1 MTRSGIRHYLLG
13 AGRTAIFG
21 RRVQGSISDEGNR
34 WEKAVGPLLIFSLIA
49 LALGLILPVIR
60 VDKFFIF
67 TDRVSIWDGIILL
80 FSGGEYF
87 IAIVVSVFSVILP
100 LIKLEQAYRLW
111 RRIDVHSD
119 RFDQRIRWLGWLSK
133 WSMVDVFVIALIVFS
148 VKASAIANA
157 TTEPGLYFFFASSLG
172 TSIGI
177 GRIKAAADRIRNSGG
192 PDA

>member
-1 MTRSGIRHYLLG
+1 MMISGFKHYLLNI
-13 AGRTAIFG
+13 GRVAIFG

-34 WEKAVGPLLIFSLIA
+34 WDKAVGPLLMLSLG
-49 LALGLILPVIR
+49 ALGLGLVLPVVR

-67 TDRVSIWDGIILL
+67 TDRVSIWDGITLL
-80 FSGGEYF
+80 FRDGEYF
-87 IAIVVSVFSVILP
+87 IAIVVLVFSIIFP
-100 LIKLEQAYRLW
+100 LIKLEQAHRLW

-133 WSMVDVFVIALIVFS
+133 WSMVGVFVIALIVFS
-148 VKASAIANA
+148 VKASAIASA

-177 GRIKAAADRIRNSGG
+177 GRIKAAAERMRDDGRPG
-192 PDA
+192 P